1 MKKKKAVSAAQIKKT
16 SARLVKVNTLKTKE
30 ANRTIKD
37 GFKGMTDTEKTRK
50 VGDTSLTEEVFAIKQ
65 AGGLVSKAKKSSS
78 GRSTVSSTSRSTMKR
93 SRMQISHWLCVGF
106 QFLNKI

>member
-1 MKKKKAVSAAQIKKT
+1 MKKKAVSAAQIKKT
-16 SARLVKVNTLKTKE
+16 NARLVKVNTLKTKE

-65 AGGLVSKAKKSSS
+65 AGGLVSKAKN
-78 GRSTVSSTSRSTMKR
+78 RAPEEV
-93 SRMQISHWLCVGF
+93 
-106 QFLNKI
+106 QFHQPHGQR

>member
-1 MKKKKAVSAAQIKKT
+1 M
-16 SARLVKVNTLKTKE
+16 KVNTLKTKE

-93 SRMQISHWLCVGF
+93 SRMQISHWLYADF
-106 QFLNKI
+106 SIFE